1 MAKFYIEYA
10 NGNFG
15 ATGIDREDLSADEL
29 KTRGLLRLEPSPSP
43 MIDINQTSS
52 FVYEVRNET
61 VYMNW
66 TVTTKTGEELAI
78 ATEQKWNQ
86 IRGDRRNRLEK
97 SDYTQMADVPLTPET
112 KAKWTEY
119 RQKLRDITKQSDP
132 FTLVWPTQPE

>member
-15 ATGIDREDLSADEL
+15 ATGLDREDLSTDAL
-29 KTRGLLRLEPSPSP
+29 KARGLLRLEPSPSP
-43 MIDINQTSS
+43 MIDINQTST
-52 FVYEVRNET
+52 FVYEVRNDT

-66 TVTTKTGEELAI
+66 TVTTKTGEELAV

-86 IRGDRRNRLEK
+86 IRGDRRNRLEQ
-97 SDYTQMADVPLTPET
+97 SDYTQIADVPLAPEV
-112 KAKWTEY
+112 KAIWAAY
-119 RQKLRDITKQSDP
+119 RQKLRDITTQSDP